1 MPIRRVPTNK
11 GLTELKLTNWIL
23 AGSIAIAIISVLF
36 GLTENRKLRFDNGQ
50 LRSQLVRLA
59 GSCDGPRVGD
69 IVPDIEVE
77 GSAGKRLSIRYD
89 NTSKYLFFFLSF
101 KCGECI
107 KELPQWSTIAKTAK
121 SNRFIVLG
129 LATDNEDSP
138 HALQDPGFDI
148 LRLRDSAVLRA
159 YRVSVTPTIMLV
171 SETGRIEWVNSSA
184 LSEKSRNELLT
195 VVAGKS
201 VIEQERSD

>member
-11 GLTELKLTNWIL
+11 GFTKLKLTNWIL
-23 AGSIAIAIISVLF
+23 GGAIAIAIISVLF
-36 GLTENRKLRFDNGQ
+36 GLIENRKLRFDNGQ

-59 GSCDGPRVGD
+59 ASCDAPRVGD

-77 GSAGKRLSIRYD
+77 GSAGKPLSIKYD
-89 NTSKYLFFFLSF
+89 NTSKYLLFFLSF

-107 KELPQWSTIAKTAK
+107 KELPQWSAIAKTAK
-121 SNRFIVLG
+121 SNRFVVLG
-129 LATDNEDSP
+129 LATDNEGSP

-148 LRLRDSAVLRA
+148 LRLHDSAVLRA
-159 YRVSVTPTIMLV
+159 YRVSVTPTVMLV

-195 VVAGKS
+195 VVADNGA
-201 VIEQERSD
+201 IEQERID